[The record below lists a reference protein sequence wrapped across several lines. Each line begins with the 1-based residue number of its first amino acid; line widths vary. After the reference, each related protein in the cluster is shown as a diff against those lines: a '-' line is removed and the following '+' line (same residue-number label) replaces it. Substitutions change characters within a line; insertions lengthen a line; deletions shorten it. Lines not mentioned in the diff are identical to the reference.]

1 MGEWA
6 EHRHSDDT
14 GNKGLFGHWG
24 GVLCDAQSTDCRRD
38 GTNLSVSDATPAYYT
53 PGSPDFDGN
62 HLGGYKEDYWYPS
75 TQYREIDTL

>member
-1 MGEWA
+1 MPNPLI
-6 EHRHSDDT
+6 R
-14 GNKGLFGHWG
+14 
-24 GVLCDAQSTDCRRD
+24 QRD